1 MLSPGPPSPVL
12 QSNHRHTATNQLRN
26 DLGNDTPRRQ
36 HQSPSPPPLR
46 TSSATTLPPVTTIA
60 RHHLSPATATT
71 ATARSNVMISRVN
84 AYPGIEQAARLMGQA
99 PPPTRTVLPE
109 VQMALHA
116 IDDQIKCIDL
126 QDSHDAPLAA
136 ESQKKKRPAP
146 AAPQR
151 KPGFSLTRRF
161 WSKGWHRK
169 GHRNGRRK
177 GHRGEN
183 KVEVK
188 LSADASAAAA
198 AADVAEPTPP
208 TQERLLLQSWAVSIP
223 AVPSA
228 AAAAAAAAETAE
240 PTPPTQERLLLQSW
254 AVPIPAIPSAAAAA
268 AAAAETAEPTPPTQE
283 RLLLQSWAV
292 PIPAVPSVRVPVTA
306 PATMASTASSE
317 RALLLSWAVTAPSFS
332 TAARKPPMQST
343 ATAVPVF
350 SVTKKTKFTVQRMAN
365 GRRATWI

>member
-1 MLSPGPPSPVL
+1 ML

-208 TQERLLLQSWAVSIP
+208 TQERLLLQSWAV
-223 AVPSA
+223 
-228 AAAAAAAAETAE
+228 
-240 PTPPTQERLLLQSW
+240 
-254 AVPIPAIPSAAAAA
+254 
-268 AAAAETAEPTPPTQE
+268 
-283 RLLLQSWAV
+283 

>member
-254 AVPIPAIPSAAAAA
+254 AVPIPA
-268 AAAAETAEPTPPTQE
+268 
-283 RLLLQSWAV
+283 
-292 PIPAVPSVRVPVTA
+292 VPSVRVPVTA